1 MTNPSECDM
10 IRNLNDEPINFDDD
24 YINFKAI
31 RELSQ
36 KWQNV
41 NALVDER
48 SLFLG
53 KKVEEKRNAL
63 KQHKQ

>member
-10 IRNLNDEPINFDDD
+10 IRNLNVESINFDDD

-41 NALVDER
+41 NALVDEK
-48 SLFLG
+48 SLFLS
-53 KKVEEKRNAL
+53 KKEKEKR
-63 KQHKQ
+63 